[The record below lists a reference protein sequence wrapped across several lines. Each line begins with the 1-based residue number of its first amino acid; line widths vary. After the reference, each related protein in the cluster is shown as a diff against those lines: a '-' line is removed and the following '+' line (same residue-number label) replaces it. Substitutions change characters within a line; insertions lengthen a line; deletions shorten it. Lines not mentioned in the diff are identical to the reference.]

1 MPSWFWITFAVICV
15 LSAGALIVFY
25 REIMHVCKGEVQIL
39 GEENASVIYTK
50 RFTFFLAFYV
60 FMVVFLM
67 FLTGGFYWYFL

>member
-39 GEENASVIYTK
+39 GDENASVIYTK
-50 RFTFFLAFYV
+50 RFKFFLAFYV